1 MELIIDGHN
10 DLPMQLRGRYG
21 YRVEGLDEPRPEL
34 QTDIPRLR
42 AGGVGGQ
49 FWSVYVPG
57 DLSEPEAVVATME
70 QVDAVYRMVA
80 AYPGD
85 FAIAY
90 SADDVERAIA
100 AGKIASLIGIE
111 GGHSLAT
118 SLGVLRAFARLG
130 VRYVTLTHNEN
141 LSWADSAAR
150 EPQVGGLNDEGRAV
164 VREMQRIGVLV
175 DLSHVAPVTMHAAL
189 DTAFAPVIFSHSG
202 VRALHDHPRN
212 VPDDVLVRLRDNGGV
227 IQLTFVAP
235 FLSAD
240 YRAWWAAADEQWQRL
255 GPPPR
260 PADWPRAPR
269 PGEDLSTLPDWPGPD
284 RVVEPEFAS
293 WLAANPRPPVTVT
306 QVADHVEHA
315 RDVAG
320 IDHVGLGGD
329 YDGTTDLPE
338 GMGDVSGYPL
348 LMTEFAG
355 RGWSDEELGKLA
367 GGNILRVLRE
377 SERVAEEPLW
387 PLSPAR

>member
-10 DLPMQLRGRYG
+10 DLPMQLRGRFG
-21 YRVEGLDEPRPEL
+21 YRVDGLDEPRPEL

-42 AGGVGGQ
+42 AGRVGGQ

-57 DLSEPEAVVATME
+57 DLGEPEAVVATME
-70 QVDAVYRMVA
+70 QIDAVYRMAA
-80 AYPGD
+80 AYPDD

-90 SADDVERAIA
+90 SADHVEQAMA
-100 AGKIASLIGIE
+100 AGQIASLIGIE

-118 SLGVLRAFARLG
+118 SLGVLRSFARLG

-212 VPDDVLVRLRDNGGV
+212 VPDDVLTRLRDNGGV

-235 FLSAD
+235 FLSAE
-240 YRAWWAAADEQWQRL
+240 YRAWWAAADAEWQRL

-269 PGEDLSTLPDWPGPD
+269 PGEDPAAMPEWPGPD
-284 RVVEPEFAS
+284 RLVEPEFAS
-293 WLAANPRPPVTVT
+293 WLAANPRPPVTVA

-320 IDHVGLGGD
+320 LDHVGLGGD
-329 YDGTTDLPE
+329 YDGTVDLPD
-338 GMGDVSGYPL
+338 GMGDVSSYPL
-348 LMTEFAG
+348 PLTELSG
-355 RGWSDEELGKLA
+355 RGWPEQELGKLA

-377 SERVAEEPLW
+377 SERLAEEPLW
-387 PLSPAR
+387 PLTPAR

>member
-1 MELIIDGHN
+1 MMPIIDGHN
-10 DLPMQLRGRYG
+10 DLPLQLRARFG
-21 YRVEGLDEPRPEL
+21 YRVDGLDGQRPGL
-34 QTDIPRLR
+34 HTDIPRLR
-42 AGGVGGQ
+42 AGGVGAQ

-57 DLSEPEAVVATME
+57 DLTEPEAVVATME
-70 QVDAVYRMVA
+70 QVDAVYRMAA
-80 AYPGD
+80 AYPAD
-85 FAIAY
+85 LAVAY
-90 SADDVERAIA
+90 SADDVEKAIA
-100 AGKIASLIGIE
+100 AGRIASLIGIE

-212 VPDDVLVRLRDNGGV
+212 VPDDVLTRLRDNGGV

-235 FLSAD
+235 FISAEA
-240 YRAWWAAADEQWQRL
+240 RAWSAAADAEWSRL
-255 GPPPR
+255 GLP
-260 PADWPRAPR
+260 DMSGWPRAPR
-269 PGEDLSTLPDWPGPD
+269 PGEEPSAVQDWPAADPLA
-284 RVVEPEFAS
+284 EPAFAA
-293 WLAANPRPPVTVT
+293 WVAANPRPPVTAS

-320 IDHVGLGGD
+320 VDHVGLGGD
-329 YDGTTDLPE
+329 YDGTTELPDD
-338 GMGDVSGYPL
+338 MVDVASYPT
-348 LMTEFAG
+348 LMAELSS
-355 RGWSDEELGKLA
+355 RGWGQADLDKLA

-377 SERVAEEPLW
+377 SERLAQEPLW
-387 PLSPAR
+387 PLSAAR